1 MIIFFSNHFM
11 LILFLFY
18 PQSLTVTSSTPSVQ
32 IEGINFNRLIKTK
45 KEFKNLKYQE
55 IQDIFT
61 EVNQIKLVFNMIW
74 VIEILNIQQK
84 ERLLIKFSGIKH
96 LKLIK
101 IQNRMGIEVVLI
113 LRFRNSL
120 MKSLRVVSG
129 IKNEIKK
136 DQ

>member
-136 DQ
+136 D

>member
-101 IQNRMGIEVVLI
+101 IQNRMGIKVVLI

>member
-1 MIIFFSNHFM
+1 MIISFSNHFM

-32 IEGINFNRLIKTK
+32 IEGINFSRLIKTK

-101 IQNRMGIEVVLI
+101 IQNRMGIKVILI

-136 DQ
+136 D